1 MACPLAFLAPER
13 ILRPHTTSDRP
24 LQKAQ
29 RQLTAGGEG
38 GPDETEGTWS
48 WSCTS
53 TDRACGLGSVSH
65 LRDRALADP
74 SHNIQAPQTLTCDNN
89 TTVVINPGTI
99 KNRSHE
105 GFVVGS
111 TSILVVNYV
120 AVTDATGT
128 TVFFDTA
135 AALTAQGLVTCS
147 GDLGEGVSITV
158 RGFFTPRT

>member
-1 MACPLAFLAPER
+1 MR
-13 ILRPHTTSDRP
+13 
-24 LQKAQ
+24 Q
-29 RQLTAGGEG
+29 REL
-38 GPDETEGTWS
+38 
-48 WSCTS
+48 
-53 TDRACGLGSVSH
+53 GLGLARLLIALVVLGASAIFATG
-65 LRDRALADP
+65 ALADP